1 MKMKTLLYSAFF
13 LTLSALFAAAQ
24 QQTAASAAPA
34 KSDAPEAFV
43 FATRQNE
50 NLDFVACVPPNRLTV
65 SSAYKIY
72 RNEYITVFAFL
83 AKIADAE
90 CKYDFVYSLYMI
102 APDGSRSDVI
112 KNKRVAG
119 KLAQKNELLFLT
131 DSLYLMFEKSDALGE
146 YKFEIDVKTP
156 DGRAVCE
163 KTHKIILAD
172 ADFEAEKFETP
183 KDFFAAL
190 QKYSEDAAPEKL
202 YSLYKSE
209 HANIVSKRNGVGKTM
224 LVFFREAFRSK
235 PFLLDRLA
243 AEFDTASEC
252 ERQNGILLFASLGE
266 LKKLDGKSLSDSEK
280 SLKNVSFGAL
290 AAMNSP
296 YEKPF
301 SAGSFDMLWGEFY
314 AKGNYA
320 PIEKIMSFFAYE
332 KSAQTFLDALKS
344 GTHKQLDKKTTL
356 EAAEFFSAT
365 YSVLRNIKTRLAA
378 AYIDFYIIKHPSEFP
393 AGKVK
398 RNFDLCVEYLKF
410 KTESARKAAAGKAAA
425 AKAKAE
431 K

>member
-1 MKMKTLLYSAFF
+1 MKKLPFAILFLAF
-13 LTLSALFAAAQ
+13 SALFVSAQTQTDTAAAPQ
-24 QQTAASAAPA
+24 
-34 KSDAPEAFV
+34 KNDAPEALV

-72 RNEYITVFAFL
+72 RNEYITIFAFL
-83 AKIADAE
+83 AKIADAD
-90 CKYDFVYSLYMI
+90 CKYDFVYSLCMI
-102 APDGSRSDVI
+102 APDGSKSDVI

-119 KLAQKNELLFLT
+119 KLAQRGELLFLT
-131 DSLYLMFEKSDALGE
+131 DTLYLMFENSDALGE
-146 YKFEIDVKTP
+146 YKFEIEVKTP
-156 DGRAVCE
+156 DGRAICE
-163 KTHKIILAD
+163 KTHKIVLAD
-172 ADFEAEKFETP
+172 ADFAAEKFEKP

-190 QKYSEDAAPEKL
+190 QKYSEDAAPERL

-209 HANIVSKRNGVGKTM
+209 HANIVSKRSGVNKTM
-224 LVFFREAFRSK
+224 LVFFREAFRAK
-235 PFLLDRLA
+235 PFLLGRLA
-243 AEFDTASEC
+243 AEFDAASES

-266 LKKLDGKSLSDSEK
+266 LKRLDAKTLSDSEK
-280 SLKNVSFGAL
+280 SLKDVSFSAL
-290 AAMNSP
+290 AAINSP

-332 KSAQTFLDALKS
+332 ESARTFLDALKS

-393 AGKVK
+393 AGKIK

-410 KTESARKAAAGKAAA
+410 KTENARKAAAAAKPAAA
-425 AKAKAE
+425 TKADK
-431 K
+431 

>member
-1 MKMKTLLYSAFF
+1 MKKLPFAILF
-13 LTLSALFAAAQ
+13 LALSALFASAQ
-24 QQTAASAAPA
+24 TQTDTAAAPQ
-34 KSDAPEAFV
+34 KNDAPEAFV

-72 RNEYITVFAFL
+72 RNEYITIFAFL
-83 AKIADAE
+83 AKIADAD

-102 APDGSRSDVI
+102 APDGSKSDVI
-112 KNKRVAG
+112 KNKRVVG
-119 KLAQKNELLFLT
+119 KLAQRGELLFLT
-131 DSLYLMFEKSDALGE
+131 GTLYLMFENSDALGE
-146 YKFEIDVKTP
+146 YKFEIEVKTP
-156 DGRAVCE
+156 EGRAICE
-163 KTHKIILAD
+163 KTHKIVLAD
-172 ADFEAEKFETP
+172 ADFAAEKFEKP

-190 QKYSEDAAPEKL
+190 QKYSEDAAPERL

-209 HANIVSKRNGVGKTM
+209 HANIVSKRSGVNKTM
-224 LVFFREAFRSK
+224 LVFFREAFRAK
-235 PFLLDRLA
+235 PFLLERLA
-243 AEFDTASEC
+243 AEFDAASEG

-266 LKKLDGKSLSDSEK
+266 LKRLDAKKLSESEK
-280 SLKNVSFGAL
+280 SLKDVSFSAL
-290 AAMNSP
+290 AAINSP

-332 KSAQTFLDALKS
+332 ESARTFLDALKS

-393 AGKVK
+393 AGKIK

-410 KTESARKAAAGKAAA
+410 KTENARKAAAAAKPAAA
-425 AKAKAE
+425 TKADK
-431 K
+431 